1 MAPSGRTISG
11 YSEKSC
17 LGCKKLV
24 FILNIP
30 KVIKIFNSYTWSLTL
45 KAVSHAVRETPISR
59 PAMTLSHLGAL
70 LRACDTDK
78 SMIPLKVALSF
89 GYLGYLRVSNLAPNS
104 EDSFN
109 PTRSTTWGD
118 IWPSRD
124 GIIVALKWTKTRQT
138 NMDRVT
144 VPLPALGAS
153 EFCPLRIWRCYARE
167 VSDLCLAPSDP
178 LLLSTVHPRGRA
190 ITIPMLRMFLRRAS
204 QLAGLSAC
212 NYTPHSLR
220 RGGASFSYSL
230 GVSTDHIK
238 LHGTWRSNTVDDY
251 LHSLPQFATP
261 VATAFVNSLSK

>member
-1 MAPSGRTISG
+1 MDDLAA
-11 YSEKSC
+11 
-17 LGCKKLV
+17 
-24 FILNIP
+24 FIEWLLQDGLSPVTVKNHASAVKNLFLFWNIP

-45 KAVSHAVRETPISR
+45 KAVSHAVRETPVST

-104 EDSFN
+104 ENSFD

-153 EFCPLRIWRCYARE
+153 EFCPLRIWRCYTPE

-178 LLLSTVHPRGRA
+178 LLLSTVHPVEYNCFRV
-190 ITIPMLRMFLRRAS
+190 FLS
-204 QLAGLSAC
+204 
-212 NYTPHSLR
+212 
-220 RGGASFSYSL
+220 
-230 GVSTDHIK
+230 
-238 LHGTWRSNTVDDY
+238 
-251 LHSLPQFATP
+251 
-261 VATAFVNSLSK
+261 VNNN